1 MQSEPSKDYIVVETT
16 KQKHK
21 LKADEYARWLC
32 LIEALE
38 IVTKG
43 AARLKVDLSDS
54 DWIKPLSFQKY
65 IVDRVESMVDEVV
78 QQEKIKLPKNFKLIK
93 PCITSLE
100 PVSQ

>member
-1 MQSEPSKDYIVVETT
+1 MQSEQSKKYITVETS
-16 KQKHK
+16 KQKHQ
-21 LKADEYARWLC
+21 LKIDEYARWLC

-43 AARLKVDLSDS
+43 ATRLKVNLQDN

-65 IVDRVESMVDEVV
+65 IIERVDSMVDEVAQNEQV
-78 QQEKIKLPKNFKLIK
+78 KLPKNFKIKK

-100 PVSQ
+100 PALQ